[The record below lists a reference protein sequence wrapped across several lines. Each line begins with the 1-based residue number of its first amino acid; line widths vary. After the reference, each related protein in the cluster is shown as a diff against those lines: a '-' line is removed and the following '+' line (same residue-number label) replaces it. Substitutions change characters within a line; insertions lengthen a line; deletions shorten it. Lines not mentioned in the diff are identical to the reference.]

1 MKKNIFFSI
10 LALLSLCAAAQNK
23 SLNYFVAIHNFQKFY
38 NAKQADSLYAMY
50 AAPMKAALQGEK
62 NQQFLTSMHQQ
73 LGMLNSTELINETAE
88 NCTYK
93 GVFEK
98 ATFNIILALND
109 KNELAGFFL
118 RPAEEKRTDTEIAK
132 SASNF
137 NAQTAEGKTLFGTLQ
152 MPENKKEKP
161 NVVLLI
167 AGSGPTD
174 RNCNSSLGLKSN
186 AFIMIADSL
195 SAAGIASV
203 RYDKRGVGESSSAIG
218 SEADTRFNDMVN
230 DAIAFIKKIKAENKF
245 GKIFVAGHSEG
256 SLVGMMAAQKE
267 KVDGFISIAGVGEG
281 ADKIMSKQIKEGSP
295 NDTADANLILNSL
308 KKGKTFETKN
318 ENLSSIF
325 HTSVQPYLISWFAY
339 DPQIEI
345 KKLNIPIL
353 IIQGKTDLQ
362 VGEEQAQLLKTAQP
376 KATLILVDG
385 MNHVLKLAPAE
396 RNENLKTYN
405 MPELPISSIFSK
417 SLIDFCK

>member
-1 MKKNIFFSI
+1 MKKTILFSI
-10 LALLSLCAAAQNK
+10 FALLSLYAAAQNK
-23 SLNYFVAIHNFQKFY
+23 SLNYFVTIQKFQRFY
-38 NAKQADSLYAMY
+38 NFKQADSLYAMY

-73 LGMLNSTELINETAE
+73 LGILNSTELINETAE

-203 RYDKRGVGESSSAIG
+203 RYDKRGVGESAAAIG
-218 SEADTRFNDMVN
+218 SEADARFDDMVN
-230 DAIAFIKKIKAENKF
+230 DAVAFLKKLKAENKF
-245 GKIFVAGHSEG
+245 GKIFIAGHSEG
-256 SLVGMMAAQKE
+256 SLVGMIAAQKE
-267 KVDGFISIAGVGEG
+267 KVDGYISIAGAGES
-281 ADKIMSKQIKEGSP
+281 ADKIMSGQLENGNIKDSKEA
-295 NDTADANLILNSL
+295 TLILNSL
-308 KKGKTFETKN
+308 KKGKLVETKN

-376 KATLILVDG
+376 KATLILVNG
-385 MNHVLKLAPAE
+385 MNHVLKIAPAE
-396 RNENLKTYN
+396 RKQNLETYN